1 MIQLRTFVK
10 LESPKE
16 ETEKQDEL
24 PSKRVYAKP
33 QKQLKVLLSG
43 EGEERLGEEGEEMLK
58 G

>member
-10 LESPKE
+10 LESPRE

-24 PSKRVYAKP
+24 PSKSVYAKP
-33 QKQLKVLLSG
+33 QKQLNVLLSG